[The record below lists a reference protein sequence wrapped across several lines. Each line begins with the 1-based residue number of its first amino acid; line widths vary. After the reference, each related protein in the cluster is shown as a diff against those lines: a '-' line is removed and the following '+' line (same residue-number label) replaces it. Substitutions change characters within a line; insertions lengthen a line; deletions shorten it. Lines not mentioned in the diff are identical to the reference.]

1 MKTSNVIKHALFTE
15 KTHKQMEKGLFT
27 FLVDAKANKHQIE
40 KAISKQFAVA
50 VEKVNV
56 LKSVPK
62 TKRIGRTRKMAKVGG
77 GKKATVWVKKGQ
89 TIASL
94 LPKSA
99 AKKSKS
105 PSKEKEAEKI
115 SAEGKEA

>member
-1 MKTSNVIKHALFTE
+1 MKTSNVITRALFTE
-15 KTHKQMEKGLFT
+15 KTHKQMEKGLYT
-27 FLVDAKANKHQIE
+27 FLVDRKADK
-40 KAISKQFAVA
+40 KAIVKAVSKQFAVE

-56 LKSVPK
+56 AKIAPK

-94 LPKSA
+94 LPKPKE
-99 AKKSKS
+99 AKTKMK
-105 PSKEKEAEKI
+105 KEKEVEKV
-115 SAEGKEA
+115 STEGKEG

>member
-1 MKTSNVIKHALFTE
+1 
-15 KTHKQMEKGLFT
+15 MEKGLYT
-27 FLVDAKANKHQIE
+27 FLVDRKADK
-40 KAISKQFAVA
+40 KAIVKAVSKQFAVE

-56 LKSVPK
+56 AKIAPK

-94 LPKSA
+94 LPKPG
-99 AKKSKS
+99 KKQTRGKKAEGPEQSRR
-105 PSKEKEAEKI
+105 EKEVEKV